1 MPQQRFVLS
10 IDIHEPGEVIGQKY
24 RLVEVAGRGG
34 MATVWRAQLDGARGF
49 CRPVA
54 VKQMHPHLAEQ
65 PAYVDMFVEEAR
77 VGADLKS
84 PNIASIYD
92 FVEQDGNFYLVME
105 WVEGV
110 DLGAY
115 IHYVNASGS
124 KTPWELAVAVGIGV
138 TRALIAAHER
148 VLEDGEAAPVVH
160 RDISP
165 HNVLLTGGG
174 MVKLIDFGLSLA
186 TDRRSELTE
195 PGVVKGKMSYLSPE
209 IVAGGRPSAF
219 SDQFACGSVL
229 WETLVGQ
236 KLFDGATDFDIY
248 TKLREGQVRPLRPL
262 RPDVPKSLVSV
273 VQRALSPHERARF
286 PSVREMA
293 RHLSAVLKAAGAR
306 RDLHALM
313 GSAVAET
320 RANLDMG
327 SRVGEASAI
336 TPVADVTAGA
346 EVVVDASA
354 AEGPPKE
361 RTWGLR
367 HVLPFFRGR
376 K

>member
-1 MPQQRFVLS
+1 MS
-10 IDIHEPGEVIGQKY
+10 IDIHSPGDVIGSKY
-24 RLVEVAGRGG
+24 RLIEVAGRGG
-34 MATVWRAQLDGARGF
+34 MATVWRAELDGARGF
-49 CRPVA
+49 VRPVA
-54 VKQMHPHLAEQ
+54 VKQMHPHLADQ
-65 PAYVDMFVEEAR
+65 AAYVDMFVEEAR

-84 PNIASIYD
+84 PNIAQIYD

-115 IHYVNASGS
+115 IHYVNSTGAR
-124 KTPWELAVAVGIGV
+124 TPWELAVAVGIGV
-138 TRALIAAHER
+138 TRALAAAHER
-148 VLEDGEAAPVVH
+148 RLSDGSEAPVVH

-165 HNVLLTGGG
+165 HNVLLTASG

-186 TDRRSELTE
+186 LDRRSELTE

-209 IVAGGRPSAF
+209 IVGGGRPSPF

-229 WETLVGQ
+229 WETLVGY
-236 KLFDGATDFDIY
+236 KLFDGSSDFDVY
-248 TKLREGQVRPLRPL
+248 KKLREGQVRPLRPL
-262 RPDVPKSLVSV
+262 RPDVPKNLVTV
-273 VQRALSPHERARF
+273 VHRALAAHERARF

-293 RHLSAVLKAAGAR
+293 RHLSAVLKASGAR

-313 GSAVAET
+313 GAAVADT

-327 SRVGEASAI
+327 SRVGEQSAV
-336 TPVADVTAGA
+336 TPVADVTDAGVPS
-346 EVVVDASA
+346 EQ
-354 AEGPPKE
+354 PKQ
-361 RTWGLR
+361 RTWALR

-376 K
+376 R